1 MDVQAFSK
9 ELQSFFFV
17 DEESTKHTSKA
28 FDIIEPHLPGILDEF
43 YEHLQTREDLSAILA
58 AGSRDVET
66 LKKAQTDYWRDLFNS
81 ATEAS
86 YAKNVQTVGLI
97 HAQIGLLP
105 RWYIGGYALVTR
117 RVLGVL
123 IAETSKQSK
132 SGLFS
137 RKSKAV
143 DTDVSDMVEAVTKTI
158 FMDMAMAIAVYQQ
171 TRDAASERVMGTTE
185 KFTSEVMGR
194 IEESASATMEL
205 GASSEEIS
213 RETQQ
218 STALVDGMSG
228 SIADVQVK
236 VTQLAEMTQD
246 INSILDL
253 IRNVSDQTSLL
264 ALNASIEAARAGDAG
279 RGFAV
284 VADEVKKLAATTEES
299 VVKIVESIEQIVK
312 TSDETTTAVG
322 ALVSSTDEMRE
333 RSKSVATSVEQQ
345 SIATSEI
352 SDNFDAL
359 KTHVQDI
366 GTQILNEL
374 QGKK

>member
-1 MDVQAFSK
+1 MDIQSFSK
-9 ELQSFFFV
+9 ELQAFFFV
-17 DEESTKHTSKA
+17 NEESVKHTSKA
-28 FDIIEPHLPGILDEF
+28 FDIIEPHLPKILDEF

-58 AGSRDVET
+58 AGSRDIET
-66 LKKAQTDYWRDLFNS
+66 LKKAQTDYWRSLFNH
-81 ATEAS
+81 ATETS

-105 RWYIGGYALVTR
+105 RWYIGGYALVTK
-117 RVLGVL
+117 RVMGVL

-132 SGLFS
+132 GLFP

-143 DTDVSDMVEAVTKTI
+143 DTDVLNMVEAVTKTI

-228 SIADVQVK
+228 SIADVQTK

-299 VVKIVESIEQIVK
+299 VIKIVESIEQIVK
-312 TSDETTTAVG
+312 TSDETTVAVG

-333 RSKSVATSVEQQ
+333 RSKSVAVSVEQQ

-352 SDNFDAL
+352 SNNFDAL
-359 KTHVQDI
+359 KMHVQDI
-366 GTQILNEL
+366 GTQILDEL